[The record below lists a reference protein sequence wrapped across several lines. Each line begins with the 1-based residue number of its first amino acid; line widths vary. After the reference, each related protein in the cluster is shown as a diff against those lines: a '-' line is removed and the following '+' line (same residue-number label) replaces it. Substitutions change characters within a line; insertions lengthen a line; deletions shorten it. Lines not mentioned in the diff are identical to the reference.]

1 MSELAWHDPC
11 PHCET
16 ELAYVHN
23 GVTYS
28 RKIGMEYRGV
38 YDGVLHWS
46 CPICGWAW
54 HRCHRCEHP
63 GMDSLRDKAEP
74 YLRDIQNT
82 VLEAELLN
90 E

>member
-16 ELAYVHN
+16 ELAYVHPLD
-23 GVTYS
+23 GKTYS
-28 RKIGMEYRGV
+28 KKIGMEYRGV
-38 YDGVLHWS
+38 YDGALHWE

-54 HRCHRCEHP
+54 HRWEGGWIRDRAEAYV
-63 GMDSLRDKAEP
+63 RDK
-74 YLRDIQNT
+74 QHT
-82 VLEAELLN
+82 VLEAELLS